1 MAKEKI
7 AVSACLLGC
16 NCKYNGGNN
25 HHPGVIAFCADK
37 DVIPVCPEVLAGL
50 PTPRTPMEIVNG
62 RMTDINGADHHDAM
76 MEAVDTLLRQL
87 QRDGVHRAI
96 LQSRSPS
103 CGVKE
108 IYDGSFLGKKIPGA
122 GVFAGALREAGILT
136 LDAEEFK
143 TET

>member
-25 HHPGVIAFCADK
+25 HHPGVIAFCQDK
-37 DVIPVCPEVLAGL
+37 EVLSVCPEVLAGL
-50 PTPRTPMEIVNG
+50 PTPRTPMEIVDG
-62 RMTDINGADHHDAM
+62 RMTDRSGVDHHDAM
-76 MEAVDTLLRQL
+76 MKAVEALLLQL
-87 QRDGVHRAI
+87 QNEGVRRAV

-108 IYDGSFLGKKIPGA
+108 VYDGSFSGKKIPGA
-122 GVFAGALREAGILT
+122 GVFAKALKDVGIQT
-136 LDAEEFK
+136 LDAEDFSK
-143 TET
+143 